1 MHSDVHADAHGE
13 AQHIR
18 VSTLIPI
25 PNSYSR
31 HPPHSVI
38 ASLRLE
44 EKSAPRLNALVDRRR
59 ASALATYDAPRL
71 FAFAVPPSRPVA
83 GVPGYIRVIL
93 NCVAFSVCYS
103 QKSLSAILYVTSFV
117 CDALDGWFA
126 RRLNQVSTFGAVLD
140 MVTDRVSTACLL
152 SVLSQLY
159 RPGLIFLALL
169 GLDIASHWL
178 QMYSVLPR
186 LDRGPSLH
194 VGDSCSF
201 LSGKTSHKDVKDSSS
216 WLFKLYYRNRMFM
229 AFCCVGSEVL
239 YIILYLLADEKSESL
254 ITVYLNAIRTNT
266 LLSFLLPFVSIGWA
280 IKQVVNVIQMK
291 SAADSCVNHDM
302 KRSV

>member
-1 MHSDVHADAHGE
+1 MAGSSNQETGSVYLY
-13 AQHIR
+13 
-18 VSTLIPI
+18 V
-25 PNSYSR
+25 PN
-31 HPPHSVI
+31 VI
-38 ASLRLE
+38 
-44 EKSAPRLNALVDRRR
+44 
-59 ASALATYDAPRL
+59 
-71 FAFAVPPSRPVA
+71 
-83 GVPGYIRVIL
+83 GYIRVIL

-178 QMYSVLPR
+178 QMYS
-186 LDRGPSLH
+186 
-194 VGDSCSF
+194 SF